1 MTILRIVRPTNA
13 LAGSL
18 ATVVLVAALHASVQ
32 AAQPP
37 RKNVFDNAEFVL
49 GTDERPPVDSAAWAQ
64 VSLPDEWRRT
74 APGFAG
80 QGWYRIQFELARAP
94 TTMHAIH
101 LAYQRS
107 QQVDYFVNG
116 NLVGGS
122 RDVTARNVA
131 GTLLGPQVYVT
142 VPPHLLRAGK
152 NVIHVRMLATSATA
166 ALHGLGQ
173 VNFGE
178 AREVRKGYIRGLE
191 QETQVQRA
199 FFAMA
204 FAAGLIALCLWL
216 ARRGDRVMLSLAI
229 TYLSLA
235 FATAWLSPLRWVEL
249 PPVIREILRVYL
261 SYGLP
266 PLSVLL
272 CQRTASLRWWRF
284 ERAVWAYLA
293 AVVTLPLWGTGSG
306 EEWRL
311 AVDGINI
318 LLLLAGAAI
327 ISFHAERPLRWSV
340 ILQLVALFLMGALI
354 LSEYLRYFGW
364 VSPDTPIIRH
374 YHILVMIVGFG
385 TAIFADH
392 VLSVWRAQKT
402 NVELEHLVAEK
413 AREIEANH
421 ARVED
426 AMREQA
432 LARERQRIIADMHDG
447 LGASL
452 VALLRFVQAERGD
465 PYIERRVKESLQELR
480 IAIDALEPSEGNL
493 GAVLGNL
500 RYRLEP
506 LLETTG
512 IRLEWEVAELP
523 RIEALEPTGV
533 FALQRIVLEA
543 FANALKHSGATRIH
557 LSAHPAANG
566 GVEIRVEDNGRGF
579 DTSHPSAGL
588 GLSNMRLRAARIG
601 AQVEI
606 SSHIGSG
613 TILRLLVPR
622 QLAGYAEDGVSGKP
636 EPRVLH
642 GLMPVPG
649 AA

>member
-1 MTILRIVRPTNA
+1 MTKLRIVHTTTA
-13 LAGSL
+13 LTGFL

-37 RKNVFDNAEFVL
+37 WKTVFDNAEFVL
-49 GTDERPPVDSAAWAQ
+49 GTEEHPPDDSAAWAP

-74 APGFAG
+74 TPGFSG
-80 QGWYRIQFELARAP
+80 HGWYRINFEFARAP
-94 TTMHAIH
+94 ATMHAIL
-101 LAYQRS
+101 LAYRRS
-107 QQVDYFVNG
+107 HRVDFFVNG

-122 RDVTARNVA
+122 LDVTARQISPV
-131 GTLLGPQVYVT
+131 GHMVYLT
-142 VPPHLLRAGK
+142 VPPHLLQAGK
-152 NVIHVRMLATSATA
+152 NVILVRMLATSAAA

-173 VNFGE
+173 VTFGE
-178 AREVRKGYIRGLE
+178 AREVRKGYIRQLE
-191 QETQVQRA
+191 QETQALRT
-199 FFAMA
+199 FFAIA

-216 ARRGDRVMLSLAI
+216 ARRCDRVMLLLAL
-229 TYLSLA
+229 TYLSWA
-235 FATAWLSPLRWVEL
+235 FATAWQRPLRWVEL
-249 PPVIREILRVYL
+249 PPAIREILQIHL

-272 CQRTASLRWWRF
+272 CLGTASLRWPRF
-284 ERAVWAYLA
+284 EKAVWAYLFGLM
-293 AVVTLPLWGTGSG
+293 TLPLWGTGSG
-306 EEWRL
+306 EEWHL
-311 AVDGINI
+311 AIDGVNA
-318 LLLLAGAAI
+318 LLLLAGAAVI
-327 ISFHAERPLRWSV
+327 ALHAERPLRWSV
-340 ILQLVALFLMGALI
+340 NLQLATLFLMGAFI
-354 LSEYLRYFGW
+354 FSEHMRYFSW
-364 VSPDTPIIRH
+364 VNPDTLIIRH
-374 YHILVMIVGFG
+374 NYILVMIVGFG

-392 VLSVWRAQKT
+392 VLSVWRAQKA
-402 NVELEHLVAEK
+402 NVELERLVAEK
-413 AREIEANH
+413 AREIETNH

-432 LARERQRIIADMHDG
+432 LALERQRIIADMHDG

-465 PYIERRVKESLQELR
+465 PYIEQRVKEALQELR

-506 LLETTG
+506 LLEKTG

-523 RIEALEPTGV
+523 RIEALEPMGV

-543 FANALKHSGATRIH
+543 IANALKHSGATRIR
-557 LSAHPAANG
+557 LSAHAAANG

-579 DTSHPSAGL
+579 DASHPPAGL
-588 GLSNMRLRAARIG
+588 GLSNMRVRAARIG

-606 SSHIGSG
+606 SSHTGSG
-613 TILRLLVPR
+613 TIVHLLVPR
-622 QLAGYAEDGVSGKP
+622 QLAGYAEDRVSGKP

-642 GLMPVPG
+642 GLVPAPG